1 MKTPGLLSL
10 LALLVLPGFTAAQ
23 DSQTVPPPPSAEEPT
38 DAAAE
43 VPELL
48 PPGKTGS
55 TPGEK
60 SRIRVYQP
68 AQLPAPISAPVPA
81 QIPEQIPV
89 QIPPQI
95 RLPAHP
101 VSVVDAVVLTHN
113 RVSDEVLVQL
123 VRQYGS
129 ERPLTPN
136 DLVTL
141 HNEGVSQAV
150 MLAMQQCPAP
160 VVSTPPP
167 VRLPQPF
174 LPPPISARPLII
186 QEYRYLAP
194 PPVRFY
200 YPAPYRPH
208 HGPHWGV
215 SIYGH

>member
-1 MKTPGLLSL
+1 MKTYRLLSPL
-10 LALLVLPGFTAAQ
+10 LALLVLPGFTAGQ
-23 DSQTVPPPPSAEEPT
+23 DSQMVPPPPVAEEPT

-43 VPELL
+43 APELL

-68 AQLPAPISAPVPA
+68 GQLPAPLSAPVPA

-89 QIPPQI
+89 EIPPQI

-129 ERPLTPN
+129 ERPLTAN

-141 HNEGVSQAV
+141 HNEGVSPAV
-150 MLAMQQCPAP
+150 MLAMQQYPA
-160 VVSTPPP
+160 P

-174 LPPPISARPLII
+174 LPPPVSARPLII
-186 QEYRYLAP
+186 QEYRYVAP

-200 YPAPYRPH
+200 YPAPHRPYY
-208 HGPHWGV
+208 GSHWGV
-215 SIYGH
+215 SIYGR